1 LLEGIQSG
9 GETIAAALARKGAAF
24 ALGRVGQP
32 AEIAKV
38 VAFLA
43 SDAASYVTGATLL
56 VDGGLTARRSG
67 LGFDR

>member
-1 LLEGIQSG
+1 MLLGGIQSG

-43 SDAASYVTGATLL
+43 SDDSSFIAASEIFA
-56 VDGGLTARRSG
+56 DGGLAQI
-67 LGFDR
+67 